1 MNPPEERNEAISRDL
16 PEEVANEPV
25 LIRPDSHPLPGR
37 SVKSQMTI
45 MQVQQT
51 WDCQLPPPQVLD
63 AYKRIDE
70 ELFKFVL
77 DEARKSADHQRGLET
92 KNAEIQRMVNERT
105 LAQGDR
111 GQKSAIIVV
120 ICGFLLAGFV
130 AYIGRTT
137 AAYVTVTTLAG
148 ANLVGLILP
157 FMAKQ
162 RKTASQND
170 PNNGSDQKAD

>member
-1 MNPPEERNEAISRDL
+1 MNPSDEKNEALSPAL
-16 PEEVANEPV
+16 PEEIANES
-25 LIRPDSHPLPGR
+25 LLTRPDDLSLPGR

-45 MQVQQT
+45 MRVQQT
-51 WDCQLPPPQVLD
+51 WDCQLPPPHILD
-63 AYKRIDE
+63 AYKQIDE

-77 DEARKSADHQRGLET
+77 DEARKSADHQRGMET
-92 KNAEIQRMVNERT
+92 KNAETLRMVNERT

-120 ICGFLLAGFV
+120 IFGFLLAGFV

-137 AAYVTVTTLAG
+137 AAYVAVTTLAG
-148 ANLVGLILP
+148 ANLVGLVLP

-162 RKTASQND
+162 RKITNQGAQD
-170 PNNGSDQKAD
+170 IGSDQKTD